1 MKITGIDEKGEK
13 EKMKNYIGKKVL
25 VRGIQS
31 GVYFGELVSQDKQEV
46 ELKNV
51 RNLWTWSGANTLL
64 DLAENGAK
72 DKTSCRFSNT
82 VESILLTDICEIVP
96 CSEKAIKN
104 IEGVSEWIY

>member
-1 MKITGIDEKGEK
+1 MT
-13 EKMKNYIGKKVL
+13 NFSGKKVL

-51 RNLWTWSGANTLL
+51 RNLWLWNGANTLF

-72 DKTSCRFSNT
+72 NITECRFSNQ
-82 VESILLTDICEIVP
+82 VNSVILTDVCEIVP
-96 CSEKAIKN
+96 CSDKAIKN
-104 IEGVSEWIY
+104 IEGVEEWTY